1 MVFTHFLKQNYTEI
15 PPFSEDMNG
24 MVMSEQKQLLVFL
37 YI

>member
-1 MVFTHFLKQNYTEI
+1 MVFTHFVKENHTEI

-24 MVMSEQKQLLVFL
+24 MVMSEQKQLFL